1 MDRKIKK
8 FGGVVVPMIT
18 PVNEKIEIDC
28 KAVERLIDSFVHEG
42 ISVFLLGTT
51 GESASVPVRQR
62 ALLVKTVTEYAG
74 KRTKIFAGISGN
86 CLEES
91 IEQANLYAGM
101 GVDAVVAHP
110 PFYFPLS
117 PDMMLK
123 YFEKLA
129 DGVRCPLFLY
139 NNPMTTN
146 NSIPIDVAE
155 KLSYH
160 SNIAGIKDSE
170 RNLERLN
177 ASMSLWHNR
186 EDFVHLTGWAAQ
198 SAYTLANGSDGIV
211 PSTANFAPR
220 IYSDLYKL
228 AVKGDTAA
236 AKALQIKADN
246 LSELYLAGRNLSQSL
261 PALKIIMSELGLCQP
276 YVYPPLEI
284 TSGDEALVIREKVRL
299 TFQDLKQ

>member
-1 MDRKIKK
+1 MNKK
-8 FGGVVVPMIT
+8 EKNFSGVVVPMVTPIT
-18 PVNEKIEIDC
+18 ANGEVDCSALEKLMNSFID
-28 KAVERLIDSFVHEG
+28 AG

-51 GESASVPVRQR
+51 GESASVPLRHR
-62 ALLVKTVTEYAG
+62 SFLVKTAMEYV
-74 KRTKIFAGISGN
+74 KNKIKIFAGISGN

-91 IEQANLYAGM
+91 IEQANLYAAM
-101 GVDAVVAHP
+101 GVDTVVAHP

-220 IYSDLYKL
+220 IYSDLFKL

-299 TFQDLKQ
+299 MFQDLKQ